1 MLRDIYLRTLAA
13 CDPALLVRKVL
24 RPDMPRDV
32 VAIGKCA
39 GALLDGVG
47 EHARDAFV
55 AIPDGYRLPSVAAPA
70 SGAGGRERPPLHT
83 DIAIGGHPDYTDA
96 SFEAGERLL
105 RFVEAHDDLLFLISG
120 GGSACV
126 EVPAPGFTREQ
137 LVREN
142 ARLLAS
148 GLPIGEINAAR
159 KKMSAI
165 KGGKLAQRVR
175 GRCVTLVYSD
185 VSAGALG
192 DVASGPTIPGSDDVH
207 LIADNA
213 TLVRAA
219 ATLTRRFAP
228 PSPATRERD
237 GVRVIAEQIE
247 GDVDDAAKFLVDRL
261 KHANAVVAGGEPTVV
276 KRGDG
281 KGGRC
286 LELAVRVALHAGDL
300 RGEALFGSSD
310 GVDGNSGVAGVAIR
324 LPAAIDRAAA
334 ERELA
339 RSNSL
344 AVAQEIGEPII
355 IPAAGNNLRD
365 LYLLA
370 RS

>member
-1 MLRDIYLRTLAA
+1 MIKDTVLRDIYLQALANCA
-13 CDPALLVRKVL
+13 PERLIRRVL
-24 RPDMPRDV
+24 RGDMPRDV

-39 GALLDGVG
+39 GALLDGIADHVC
-47 EHARDAFV
+47 DAFV
-55 AIPDGYRLPSVAAPA
+55 AVPAGYRLPKTNA
-70 SGAGGRERPPLHT
+70 
-83 DIAIGGHPDYTDA
+83 DIAIGGHPGYTDA

-105 RFVEAHDDLLFLISG
+105 QFVDAHHDLLFIISG

-137 LVREN
+137 LAREN
-142 ARLLAS
+142 ARLIAS

-165 KGGKLAQRVR
+165 KGGRLARRVR

-185 VSAGALG
+185 VSTGALG
-192 DVASGPTIPGSDDVH
+192 DVASGPTIPGSDEVH
-207 LIADNA
+207 LIADNT

-219 ATLTRRFAP
+219 AELMPQA
-228 PSPATRERD
+228 
-237 GVRVIAEQIE
+237 RVIAEQIE
-247 GDVDDAAKFLVDRL
+247 TDVDGAARFLVEQLREAD
-261 KHANAVVAGGEPTVV
+261 VVIAGGEPTVV

-286 LELAVRVALHAGDL
+286 LELAVRVALLAGDL

-310 GVDGNSGVAGVAIR
+310 GVDGNSGVAGVAVR
-324 LPAAIDRAAA
+324 LPAPIDRAAA

-344 AVAQEIGEPII
+344 AVAQAAGEPIM
-355 IPAAGNNLRD
+355 IPPAGNNLRD

>member
-1 MLRDIYLRTLAA
+1 MLRDIYIQTLADCA
-13 CDPALLVRKVL
+13 PDRLVRRVL
-24 RPDMPRDV
+24 RDDMPRDV
-32 VAIGKCA
+32 VSIGKCA
-39 GALLDGVG
+39 GALLDGIADHV
-47 EHARDAFV
+47 RDAFV
-55 AIPDGYRLPSVAAPA
+55 AVPRGYRLPRTNADVAV
-70 SGAGGRERPPLHT
+70 
-83 DIAIGGHPDYTDA
+83 GGHPHYTDA

-105 RFVEAHDDLLFLISG
+105 RFVDAHDDLLVLVSG

-126 EVPAPGFTREQ
+126 EVPAPGFAREQ

-142 ARLLAS
+142 ARLIAS

-159 KKMSAI
+159 RKMSAI
-165 KGGKLAQRVR
+165 KGGKLAARVR

-185 VSAGALG
+185 VSTGALA
-192 DVASGPTIPGSDDVH
+192 DVASGPTIPGSDEVH
-207 LIADNA
+207 LIADNS

-219 ATLTRRFAP
+219 AELLPRA
-228 PSPATRERD
+228 
-237 GVRVIAEQIE
+237 VVIDRQIE
-247 GDVDDAAKFLVDRL
+247 GDVDTAARFLVEQWRD
-261 KHANAVVAGGEPTVV
+261 HDIVIAGGEPTVV
-276 KRGDG
+276 TRGDG

-286 LELAVRVALHAGDL
+286 IELAVRVALHAGSDL

-324 LPAAIDRAAA
+324 LPAPIDRAAA

-344 AVAQEIGEPII
+344 AVAEAAGQTIM
-355 IPAAGNNLRD
+355 IPEAGNNLRD

>member
-1 MLRDIYLRTLAA
+1 MLRDIYLEALAGCA
-13 CDPALLVRKVL
+13 PERLVRPALRN
-24 RPDMPRDV
+24 DMPRDV

-39 GALLDGVG
+39 GALLDGIADHV
-47 EHARDAFV
+47 RDAFV
-55 AIPDGYRLPSVAAPA
+55 AVPAGYRLPKTRAEV
-70 SGAGGRERPPLHT
+70 
-83 DIAIGGHPDYTDA
+83 AIGGHPHYTDA

-105 RFVEAHDDLLFLISG
+105 AFVEWHDDLLVIVSG

-126 EVPAPGFTREQ
+126 EVPAPGFSREQ
-137 LVREN
+137 VTGEN
-142 ARLLAS
+142 ARLIAS
-148 GLPIGEINAAR
+148 GLSIGEINAR
-159 KKMSAI
+159 RRQMSAI
-165 KGGKLAQRVR
+165 KGGKLARCVR

-185 VSAGALG
+185 VSTGALA
-192 DVASGPTIPGSDDVH
+192 DVASGPTIPGSDEVH
-207 LIADNA
+207 LIADNS

-219 ATLTRRFAP
+219 AELMPHAYTI
-228 PSPATRERD
+228 EQ
-237 GVRVIAEQIE
+237 QIE
-247 GDVDDAAKFLVDRL
+247 GDVDDAARFLIEQLRN
-261 KHANAVVAGGEPTVV
+261 HATVIAGGEPTVV

-286 LELAVRVALHAGDL
+286 LELAIRMAMHAGDL
-300 RGEALFGSSD
+300 RGEILCGSSD

-324 LPAAIDRAAA
+324 LPAPLDRAAA

-344 AVAQEIGEPII
+344 AVAEAIGEPIM
-355 IPAAGNNLRD
+355 IPEAGNNLRD

>member
-1 MLRDIYLRTLAA
+1 MIKDTVLRNLYLQALDACAPERLVRNVLRD
-13 CDPALLVRKVL
+13 
-24 RPDMPRDV
+24 DMPRDV

-39 GALLDGVG
+39 GALLDGVA
-47 EHARDAFV
+47 EHVRDAFV
-55 AIPDGYRLPSVAAPA
+55 AIPAGYRLPTTKA
-70 SGAGGRERPPLHT
+70 
-83 DIAIGGHPDYTDA
+83 DIAIGGHPGYTDA
-96 SFEAGERLL
+96 SFEAGERLR
-105 RFVEAHDDLLFLISG
+105 RFVDAHDDVLFLVSG

-126 EVPAPGFTREQ
+126 EVPAPGFTREE

-142 ARLLAS
+142 ARLIAG
-148 GLPIGEINAAR
+148 GLPIGAINAAR
-159 KKMSAI
+159 KTMSSI

-185 VSAGALG
+185 VSTGALG

-207 LIADNA
+207 LIADNT

-219 ATLTRRFAP
+219 AARMPQAN
-228 PSPATRERD
+228 
-237 GVRVIAEQIE
+237 VIEEQIE
-247 GDVDDAAKFLVDRL
+247 GDVDAAAKLLVAALRNDRV
-261 KHANAVVAGGEPTVV
+261 VVAGGEPTVV

-286 LELAVRVALHAGDL
+286 LELAVRFALHAGDL
-300 RGEALFGSSD
+300 RCEALFGSSD

-324 LPAAIDRAAA
+324 LPAAVDRSAA

-344 AVAQEIGEPII
+344 AVAEVMGEPII
-355 IPAAGNNLRD
+355 MAPAGNNLRD

>member
-1 MLRDIYLRTLAA
+1 MLRDIYLQ
-13 CDPALLVRKVL
+13 ALTQCEPQRLIRAVL
-24 RPDMPRDV
+24 RDDMPRDV

-39 GALLDGVG
+39 GALLDGIG

-55 AIPDGYRLPSVAAPA
+55 AVPAGYRLPVGVRRQSRRFQ
-70 SGAGGRERPPLHT
+70 SGADAPHSEV
-83 DIAIGGHPDYTDA
+83 AIGGHPDYTEA
-96 SFEAGERLL
+96 SFEAGEQLL
-105 RFVEAHDDLLFLISG
+105 RFVDSHDDLLVIVSG

-126 EVPAPGFTREQ
+126 EVPAPGFSREQ
-137 LVREN
+137 LTQEN
-142 ARLLAS
+142 ARLIAS
-148 GLPIGEINAAR
+148 GLPISEINARR
-159 KKMSAI
+159 KQMSAI

-185 VSAGALG
+185 VSTGALG

-207 LIADNA
+207 LIADNS

-219 ATLTRRFAP
+219 AALMPHAH
-228 PSPATRERD
+228 
-237 GVRVIAEQIE
+237 VIESQVE
-247 GDVDDAAKFLVDRL
+247 MDVEDAARLLVAQWKEHDE
-261 KHANAVVAGGEPTVV
+261 VIAGGETTVV

-286 LELAVRVALHAGDL
+286 IELAIRIALRAKNID
-300 RGEALFGSSD
+300 GEILCGSSD

-324 LPAAIDRAAA
+324 LPVTFDRAAA

-339 RSNSL
+339 GSNSL
-344 AVAQEIGEPII
+344 AVAEAIGEPII
-355 IPAAGNNLRD
+355 IPQAGNNLRD

>member
-1 MLRDIYLRTLAA
+1 MIKSTVLRDIYLQTLANCA
-13 CDPALLVRKVL
+13 PERLIRGVL
-24 RPDMPRDV
+24 RDDMPRDV

-39 GALLDGVG
+39 GALVDGMAD
-47 EHARDAFV
+47 HLRDGFV
-55 AIPDGYRLPSVAAPA
+55 AVPAGYRLPKVSAQ
-70 SGAGGRERPPLHT
+70 
-83 DIAIGGHPDYTDA
+83 IAVGGHPDYTDA
-96 SFEAGERLL
+96 SFEAGQRLL
-105 RFVEAHDDLLFLISG
+105 EFVDTHHDLLVVVSG

-126 EVPAPGFTREQ
+126 EVPGEGFTREQ

-142 ARLLAS
+142 ARLIAS

-159 KKMSAI
+159 KRMSAI

-185 VSAGALG
+185 VSTGALA
-192 DVASGPTIPGSDDVH
+192 DVASGPTIPGSDEVH
-207 LIADNA
+207 LIADNT

-219 ATLTRRFAP
+219 AELTRRFAP
-228 PSPATRERD
+228 PSPAKRRD
-237 GVRVIAEQIE
+237 GVRVIEKQIE
-247 GDVDDAAKFLVDRL
+247 GDVEDAAKFLVEQL
-261 KHANAVVAGGEPTVV
+261 QHADVVVAGGEPTVV

-300 RGEALFGSSD
+300 RAETLFASSD
-310 GVDGNSGVAGVAIR
+310 GIDGNSGVAGVAVR
-324 LPAAIDRAAA
+324 LPAAIDRAFV

-344 AVAQEIGEPII
+344 AVAQAVGEPIM
-355 IPAAGNNLRD
+355 IPPAGNNLRD
-365 LYLLA
+365 LYILA

>member
-1 MLRDIYLRTLAA
+1 
-13 CDPALLVRKVL
+13 
-24 RPDMPRDV
+24 

-39 GALLDGVG
+39 GALLDGVA
-47 EHARDAFV
+47 HHVRDAFV
-55 AIPDGYRLPSVAAPA
+55 AIPANYR
-70 SGAGGRERPPLHT
+70 RPT
-83 DIAIGGHPDYTDA
+83 TRAQIEIGGHPDYTDA
-96 SFEAGERLL
+96 SFDAGDELL
-105 RFVEAHDDLLFLISG
+105 RFVDAHHDLLFLISG

-137 LVREN
+137 LREEN
-142 ARLLAS
+142 ARLIAS
-148 GLPIGEINAAR
+148 GLPIGAINAKR
-159 KKMSAI
+159 KSMSAI

-185 VSAGALG
+185 VSTGALG
-192 DVASGPTIPGSDDVH
+192 DVASGPTIPGSDEVA
-207 LIADNA
+207 LIADNT

-219 ATLTRRFAP
+219 ARRGAHVI
-228 PSPATRERD
+228 ER
-237 GVRVIAEQIE
+237 QIE
-247 GDVDDAAKFLVDRL
+247 GDVDDAARL
-261 KHANAVVAGGEPTVV
+261 LLDALREFDFVVAGGEPTVAV
-276 KRGDG
+276 RGDG

-286 LELAVRVALHAGDL
+286 CELAVRVALHADMPL
-300 RGEALFGSSD
+300 EALFGSSD
-310 GVDGNSGVAGVAIR
+310 GVDGNSGIAGVAIR
-324 LPAAIDRAAA
+324 LPVPFDRADA

-344 AVAQEIGEPII
+344 AVATRIGQPIR

>member
-1 MLRDIYLRTLAA
+1 MLRDLYLQTLANCA
-13 CDPALLVRKVL
+13 PERLIRRVL
-24 RPDMPRDV
+24 RDDMPRDV

-39 GALLDGVG
+39 GALLDGIAERV
-47 EHARDAFV
+47 HDTFV
-55 AIPDGYRLPSVAAPA
+55 AIPDGYRLPKAKA
-70 SGAGGRERPPLHT
+70 

-105 RFVEAHDDLLFLISG
+105 RFVDAHHDILFIISG

-126 EVPAPGFTREQ
+126 EVAAPGFTREQ
-137 LVREN
+137 LAREN
-142 ARLLAS
+142 ARLIAG

-165 KGGKLAQRVR
+165 KGGRLAGRVR

-185 VSAGALG
+185 VSTGALG
-192 DVASGPTIPGSDDVH
+192 DVASGPTIPGSDEVH
-207 LIADNA
+207 LIADNTTLVTTAA
-213 TLVRAA
+213 TLVREAGEGGA
-219 ATLTRRFAP
+219 KR
-228 PSPATRERD
+228 
-237 GVRVIAEQIE
+237 VRVIAEQIE
-247 GDVDDAAKFLVDRL
+247 TDVDDAARFLVEQLRDADL
-261 KHANAVVAGGEPTVV
+261 VIAGGEPTVV

-286 LELAVRVALHAGDL
+286 LELAVRVALQAGDL

-324 LPAAIDRAAA
+324 LPAPIDRTAA

-344 AVAQEIGEPII
+344 AVAQAAGEPII
-355 IPAAGNNLRD
+355 IPPAGNNLRD

>member
-1 MLRDIYLRTLAA
+1 MILRDVYLETLRRCAP
-13 CDPALLVRKVL
+13 DVLVRRVL
-24 RPDMPRDV
+24 RDAMPRDV
-32 VAIGKCA
+32 VAIGKSA
-39 GALLDGVG
+39 GALLDGIAGHV
-47 EHARDAFV
+47 RDAFV
-55 AIPDGYRLPSVAAPA
+55 AVPEGYRLPETKADV
-70 SGAGGRERPPLHT
+70 
-83 DIAIGGHPDYTDA
+83 AIGGHPGYTDA

-105 RFVEAHDDLLFLISG
+105 RFVDKHDDLLFLISG

-126 EVPAPGFTREQ
+126 DVPLDGFTRHE

-142 ARLLAS
+142 ARLIAG

-159 KKMSAI
+159 RRMSAI
-165 KGGKLAQRVR
+165 KGGKLARRVR

-185 VSAGALG
+185 VSTGALG
-192 DVASGPTIPGSDDVH
+192 DVASGPTIPGSDEVH
-207 LIADNA
+207 LIADNR
-213 TLVRAA
+213 TLVATAA
-219 ATLTRRFAP
+219 ELVPGAT
-228 PSPATRERD
+228 
-237 GVRVIAEQIE
+237 VIDEQIE
-247 GDVDDAAKFLVDRL
+247 GDVDQAAKFLLDQML
-261 KHANAVVAGGEPTVV
+261 HADFVIAGGEPTVAV
-276 KRGDG
+276 RGEG

-286 LELAVRVALHAGDL
+286 IELAVRVAMAAGGLRGDL
-300 RGEALFGSSD
+300 LFGSSD

-344 AVAQEIGEPII
+344 AVAAAAGEPII

>member
-1 MLRDIYLRTLAA
+1 MLRDIYLAALARCA
-13 CDPALLVRKVL
+13 PERLVRAVW
-24 RPDMPRDV
+24 RDDMPRDV

-39 GALLDGVG
+39 GALLDGIADDV
-47 EHARDAFV
+47 RDAFV
-55 AIPDGYRLPSVAAPA
+55 AVPAGYRLPSVAAPA
-70 SGAGGRERPPLHT
+70 SGAGGRERPPLHIE
-83 DIAIGGHPDYTDA
+83 IAVGGHPDYTDA

-105 RFVEAHDDLLFLISG
+105 RFVDQHDDLLFLVSG

-126 EVPAPGFTREQ
+126 EVAAPGFTRDE

-142 ARLLAS
+142 ARLIAG

-159 KKMSAI
+159 RKMSAI

-185 VSAGALG
+185 VSTGVLG
-192 DVASGPTIPGSDDVH
+192 DVASGPTIPGSDEVH
-207 LIADNA
+207 LIADNT

-219 ATLTRRFAP
+219 A
-228 PSPATRERD
+228 E
-237 GVRVIAEQIE
+237 IAGASCIEQQLE
-247 GDVDDAAKFLVDRL
+247 GDVDDAARFLVEQWRKTDF
-261 KHANAVVAGGEPTVV
+261 VIAGGEPTVV

-286 LELAVRVALHAGDL
+286 LELAARVALYAGDL

-324 LPAAIDRAAA
+324 LPTAVDRAFV

-344 AVAQEIGEPII
+344 AVAEATGETIM